1 MAEPLLAR
9 DGFET
14 YFSEKLWELVPSV
27 YRLEDGEDGRGAL
40 RALLELVAE
49 QAALLRRSHDRLWD
63 DQFVELCDDW
73 AVPYIGD
80 LVGTRLVSALNPRG
94 RRGDVAKTI
103 SYRRRSGT
111 LTVLEELAA
120 DIAGW
125 EGTVVESFHRLARA
139 RHGFDPPPP
148 AGTGLLSG
156 TPAGGLADLRR
167 PVATVLVDGPFDEFH
182 HLPDVRRAGRHAI
195 AKIGFHLFR
204 VPARPLVGVTGR
216 MLATGRF
223 TVDPSGRDVPLHAPR
238 ARPDDPAEWRRARE
252 WELPAPIRCRLL
264 GQAEFELTERIV
276 DDLGFPPATSAS
288 LRPLIGLRFPDES
301 RFRRRL
307 PLLNGLQLHK
317 VLAAALA
324 PDCGK
329 AALIPAAVRVKQGGN
344 LVPRER
350 TAAGS
355 LAAWK
360 ASASGKR
367 LVIDPE
373 RGRLLFLA
381 NVPDGISVDY
391 WYGSPGTIGAGSY
404 DRRDVEDVPP
414 DTTLSGGTTI
424 GAGAID
430 PDGVTQIDDSATY
443 RTAAGATGIVDAR
456 IQAAN
461 AQRPFLELV
470 SPWVLDASPNEDS
483 ALVLDGLWVGGGR
496 AVRLAGD
503 YETVT
508 IARCTLDPGGT
519 DADGNTIAPAV
530 LEVGGTV
537 EELRVESSIVGPVLV
552 TGQGVVE
559 RLVARDSIVGSIE
572 LPRAEADLRG
582 VTVLGPVTV
591 LRLHAAETLVTGAPD
606 VADTQAGCFRFSA
619 APAGGRLPRPYR
631 SQVLDGARPIFRSR
645 RFGDPG
651 YAQLSE
657 AAPPD
662 LLSGAENG
670 SEIGAF
676 WSLRNPVRADSLR
689 AKVDEF
695 LPFGLIP
702 FFVSET

>member
-1 MAEPLLAR
+1 VAEALLAR
-9 DGFET
+9 DGFEE
-14 YFSEKLWELVPSV
+14 YFSEKLWELVPSI
-27 YRLEDGEDGRGAL
+27 YRLEDGQDGRGAL
-40 RALLELVAE
+40 RALIELVAE
-49 QAALLRRSHDRLWD
+49 QAATLRRSHDRLWD
-63 DQFVELCDDW
+63 DQFVELSDEW
-73 AVPYIGD
+73 AVPYLGD

-94 RRGDVAKTI
+94 RRVDVAKTI
-103 SYRRRSGT
+103 SYRRRAGT
-111 LTVLEELAA
+111 LTVLEELAS

-125 EGTVVESFHRLARA
+125 EGTVVESFRRLARA
-139 RHGFDPPPP
+139 RHGLDPPPP
-148 AGTGLLSG
+148 AGAGPLSG

-167 PVATVLVDGPFDEFH
+167 PLATELVGGAFDEFH
-182 HLPDVRRAGRHAI
+182 HLPDARRTGRHAI
-195 AKIGFHLFR
+195 AKVGFHLFR
-204 VPARPLVGVTGR
+204 VPARPLLGVTGR
-216 MLATGRF
+216 PMGPGRF
-223 TVDPSGRDVPLHAPR
+223 TADPSGRDVPLHAPR

-264 GQAEFELTERIV
+264 GHAEFELTERIV
-276 DDLGFPPATSAS
+276 EDLSFPPATTAA
-288 LRPLIGLRFPDES
+288 LRRLVGLRFPTEA
-301 RFRRRL
+301 RFRRVL
-307 PLLNGLQLHK
+307 PQLNGLQLNL

-329 AALIPAAVRVKQGGN
+329 AALLPTAIRVEQAGS
-344 LVPRER
+344 LVPPTR
-350 TAAGS
+350 TSAGS
-355 LAAWK
+355 LAGWTAP
-360 ASASGKR
+360 ASGQR

-381 NVPDGISVDY
+381 NVPQRISVDY
-391 WYGSPGTIGAGSY
+391 WYGFPGSIGAGSY
-404 DRRDVEDVPP
+404 DRRDVEDVVP
-414 DTTLSGGTTI
+414 DNSVSGGATI
-424 GAGAID
+424 GAGTID

-443 RTAAGATGIVDAR
+443 RTTAGATGIVHAR

-483 ALVLDGLWVGGGR
+483 TLVLDGLWVGGGR
-496 AVRLAGD
+496 AVRLLGD

-508 IARCTLDPGGT
+508 ISRSTLDPGGT
-519 DADGNTIAPAV
+519 DADGNAIAPAV
-530 LEVGGTV
+530 LEVRGQV
-537 EELRVESSIVGPVLV
+537 EELRLESAIAGPVRV
-552 TGQGVVE
+552 VGQGVVE
-559 RLVARDSIVGSIE
+559 RIVARDSILGSIE

-582 VTVLGPVTV
+582 VTVLGPVTA
-591 LRLHAAETLVTGAPD
+591 LRLHASETLVAGAAD

-631 SQVLDGARPIFRSR
+631 SHVLDAARPIFRSR

-657 AAPPD
+657 AAPRG
-662 LLSGAENG
+662 LLRGAEDG

-702 FFVSET
+702 FFVPET